1 MKFKNLSNGTMIII
15 FDKNEVDEICKSNQ
29 MNLNL
34 QDSENLEIEKDDPFK
49 SLREKTVSFIK
60 DLHKKYGNNEIN
72 VKSDYVKDARRKYF
86 ITDIETSLRTLV
98 QRNVCKINY
107 TQNGKMRRMFS
118 IKFNL

>member
-1 MKFKNLSNGTMIII
+1 MKIQNLSNGTMIIV
-15 FDKNEVDEICKSNQ
+15 FDKNEVEEIISNQ
-29 MNLNL
+29 MHRNLL
-34 QDSENLEIEKDDPFK
+34 IEENSMIQKEDPFK
-49 SLREKTVSFIK
+49 SLREKTISFIK

-98 QRNVCKINY
+98 QRNACKINY
-107 TQNGKMRRMFS
+107 TQHGKMRKMIS

>member
-1 MKFKNLSNGTMIII
+1 MKIQNLSNGTMIII

-34 QDSENLEIEKDDPFK
+34 QESENLEIEKDDPFK

-107 TQNGKMRRMFS
+107 TQNGKRRRMFS

>member
-1 MKFKNLSNGTMIII
+1 MKIQNLSNGTMIII

-34 QDSENLEIEKDDPFK
+34 QDSANLEIEKDDPFK

-98 QRNVCKINY
+98 QRDVCKINY

>member
-1 MKFKNLSNGTMIII
+1 MKIQNLSNGTMIII

-34 QDSENLEIEKDDPFK
+34 QDSGNLEIEKDDPFK
-49 SLREKTVSFIK
+49 SLREKTVFFIK

>member
-1 MKFKNLSNGTMIII
+1 MKIENQENGKMIII
-15 FDKNEVDEICKSNQ
+15 FDKNEVEQIYSYTKTFD
-29 MNLNL
+29 LF
-34 QDSENLEIEKDDPFK
+34 SEEEKDDPFK